1 MEGIFRIRYPL
12 PFPIPSGV
20 SDILFYSVLFYSSCI
35 YNGTCGVASGPVVRD
50 EGTFRRGYFPIPLNV
65 RVTAKWA

>member
-20 SDILFYSVLFYSSCI
+20 SDILFYSVLFYSTRAVYITGRVVSRVDQSCETRVLF
-35 YNGTCGVASGPVVRD
+35 G
-50 EGTFRRGYFPIPLNV
+50 EGIFPSL
-65 RVTAKWA
+65 

>member
-1 MEGIFRIRYPL
+1 MEGAYS
-12 PFPIPSGV
+12 IPSAV
-20 SDILFYSVLFYSSCI
+20 SDILFYSVLFYSILFYSSCI